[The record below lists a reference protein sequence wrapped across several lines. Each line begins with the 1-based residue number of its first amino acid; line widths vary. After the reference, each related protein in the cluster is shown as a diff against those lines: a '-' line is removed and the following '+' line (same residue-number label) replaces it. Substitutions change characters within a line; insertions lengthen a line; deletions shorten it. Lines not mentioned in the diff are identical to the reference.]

1 MVAGLLS
8 SNQQFPF
15 MLKGYIGNANERI
28 GSGFYRGTSE
38 NLNTPSLYGVLLV
51 FAALGYVLQ
60 IFVVTGNNSYA
71 RMRNSIDNGVN
82 WTDWIT
88 V

>member
-1 MVAGLLS
+1 MN
-8 SNQQFPF
+8 SNKLYPF
-15 MLKGYIGNANERI
+15 MLMGSILNANERI
-28 GSGFYRGTSE
+28 YSGFYRGTSE

-51 FAALGYVLQ
+51 FSALGYVLQ
-60 IFVVTGNNSYA
+60 IFVSTGNNSYA